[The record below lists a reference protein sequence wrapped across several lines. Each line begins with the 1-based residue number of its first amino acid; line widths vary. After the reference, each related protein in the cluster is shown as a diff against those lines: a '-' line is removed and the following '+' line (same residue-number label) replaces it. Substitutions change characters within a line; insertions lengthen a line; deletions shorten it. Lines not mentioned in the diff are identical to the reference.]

1 MKHAA
6 IITTGVFVILVVVI
20 PPVCA
25 TVAPVDDHSGRVR
38 AEIGVIGSN
47 MVLTAVNV
55 ARLTNSG
62 GSLVWGVGQLLVG
75 GATFGLS
82 FRDQTQFVW
91 ALATTGAISMIVGL
105 MSATSMNRPRGEDS
119 VPVGAFHVSPGVVR
133 NRGGGFAPGLIATL
147 DF

>member
-1 MKHAA
+1 MKRAA
-6 IITTGVFVILVVVI
+6 IITTSVFVILVVVI
-20 PPVCA
+20 SPVGA
-25 TVAPVDDHSGRVR
+25 TVLPEDDHSGRVR

-75 GATFGLS
+75 GVTFGLS

-91 ALATTGAISMIVGL
+91 ALAASGTISMIVGL
-105 MSATSMNRPRGEDS
+105 MSATSMNGPREDS
-119 VPVGAFHVSPGVVR
+119 IPVGAVYVSPGLVR
-133 NRGGGFAPGLIATL
+133 SRDGALAPGLIAIL